1 MTALAHSIGR
11 RDTQT
16 AAATSDAALIATG
29 LAFMWVMTQ
38 VAIPLEPFS
47 PVPITG
53 QTLAV
58 ILIGAAYGAVRGGA
72 TIGLYLA
79 LGALGLPRAFAE
91 GQTGIELLKA
101 ASPTGGYLIGFFI
114 AAIVVGFL
122 AQRGWDR
129 SIGSALGA
137 MLVGEVI
144 IFTIGVAWL
153 ANAIGVSAQKAMEL
167 GLYPFVIGDVI
178 KIALAAGLLPIA
190 WRFVKDR
197 TGSGSTREEIR

>member
-11 RDTQT
+11 RSTQ
-16 AAATSDAALIATG
+16 AASVTSDIVLVVSG
-29 LAFMWVMTQ
+29 LAFMWILTQ

-58 ILIGAAYGAVRGGA
+58 LLIGAAFGAVRGGA

-79 LGALGLPRAFAE
+79 LGAMGLPRAFAE
-91 GQTGIELLKA
+91 GKTGVEFLKA
-101 ASPTGGYLIGFFI
+101 ASPTGGYLVGFLI
-114 AAIVVGFL
+114 AAVVIGFL

-129 SIGSALGA
+129 SVGSALGA
-137 MLVGEVI
+137 MFIGEVI
-144 IFTIGVAWL
+144 VFTIGVIWL
-153 ANAIGVSAQKAMEL
+153 GNALGVPAQKAMEF

-178 KIALAAGLLPIA
+178 KLALAAGLLPTA

-197 TGSGSTREEIR
+197 TEPTFKR

>member
-11 RDTQT
+11 RTTQT
-16 AAATSDAALIATG
+16 ASIASDAVLVLGGI
-29 LAFMWVMTQ
+29 AFMWVLTQ

-58 ILIGAAYGAVRGGA
+58 LVIGAAFGAARAGI

-79 LGALGLPRAFAE
+79 LGAMNLPRAFADGE
-91 GQTGIELLKA
+91 TGIDLLKA
-101 ASPTGGYLIGFFI
+101 ASPTGGYIWGFLI
-114 AAIVVGFL
+114 AAVVIGFL

-129 SIGSALGA
+129 SWGSALGA
-137 MLVGEVI
+137 MLIGEVI
-144 IFTIGVAWL
+144 VFTLGIAWL

-167 GLYPFVIGDVI
+167 GLYPFVVGDVI
-178 KIALAAGLLPIA
+178 KLALAAGLLPTA
-190 WRFVKDR
+190 WKFVRDR
-197 TGSGSTREEIR
+197 DAGPTFKR

>member
-11 RDTQT
+11 RSTQ
-16 AAATSDAALIATG
+16 AASITSDVVLVLGG
-29 LAFMWVMTQ
+29 LAFMWLMTQ

-58 ILIGAAYGAVRGGA
+58 LLIGAAFGAVRGGA

-79 LGALGLPRAFAE
+79 LGAAGLPRAFAE
-91 GQTGIELLKA
+91 GKTGIEFLKA
-101 ASPTGGYLIGFFI
+101 SSTTGGYLIAFLI
-114 AAIVVGFL
+114 AAVIVGYL

-129 SIGSALGA
+129 SVGSALGA
-137 MLVGEVI
+137 MLIGEVI

-153 ANAIGVSAQKAMEL
+153 SNALGVPAQKAMEL

-178 KIALAAGLLPIA
+178 KLALAAGLLPTA

-197 TGSGSTREEIR
+197 TGNPTFKR

>member
-11 RDTQT
+11 RSTQ
-16 AAATSDAALIATG
+16 AASITSDVVLVVAG
-29 LAFMWVMTQ
+29 LAFMWAMTQ

-58 ILIGAAYGAVRGGA
+58 LLVGAAFGALRGGA

-79 LGALGLPRAFAE
+79 LGAMGLPRAFAE
-91 GQTGIELLKA
+91 GKTGIEFLKA
-101 ASPTGGYLIGFFI
+101 ASPTGGYLIGFVI
-114 AAIVVGFL
+114 AAVVVGYL

-129 SIGSALGA
+129 SVGSALGA
-137 MLVGEVI
+137 MLIGEVI
-144 IFTIGVAWL
+144 IFTLGVAWL
-153 ANAIGVSAQKAMEL
+153 GNALGVPAQKAMEF

-178 KIALAAGLLPIA
+178 KLALAAGLLPTA

-197 TGSGSTREEIR
+197 TQTFKR

>member
-11 RDTQT
+11 RSTQ
-16 AAATSDAALIATG
+16 AAAITSDVVLVLGG

-53 QTLAV
+53 QTLSV
-58 ILIGAAYGAVRGGA
+58 LLIGAAFGAVRGGA

-79 LGALGLPRAFAE
+79 LGAMNLPRAFAE
-91 GQTGIELLKA
+91 GKTGVEFLQA
-101 ASPTGGYLIGFFI
+101 ASPTGGYLVGFVI
-114 AAIVVGFL
+114 AAVVVGYL

-129 SIGSALGA
+129 SLGSALGA
-137 MLVGEVI
+137 MLIGQVI
-144 IFTIGVAWL
+144 IFTLGVAWL
-153 ANAIGVSAQKAMEL
+153 GNALGVPAQKAMEF

-178 KIALAAGLLPIA
+178 KLALAAGLLPTA
-190 WRFVKDR
+190 WRLIKDR
-197 TGSGSTREEIR
+197 AGGPSFKRG

>member
-11 RDTQT
+11 RDTQ
-16 AAATSDAALIATG
+16 AAAVTSDVVLVLAG
-29 LAFMWVMTQ
+29 LVFMWLMTQ
-38 VAIPLEPFS
+38 VAITLEPYS

-58 ILIGAAYGAVRGGA
+58 LLIGAGYGALRGGL

-79 LGALGLPRAFAE
+79 LGAANLPRAFAE
-91 GQTGIELLKA
+91 GETGIDLLKA
-101 ASPTGGYLIGFFI
+101 SSPTGGYIVGFLI
-114 AAIVVGFL
+114 AAIVVGYL

-144 IFTIGVAWL
+144 IFTLGVAWL
-153 ANAIGVSAQKAMEL
+153 ANAIEVPAQKAMEL

-178 KIALAAGLLPIA
+178 KLALAAGLLPIA
-190 WRFVKDR
+190 WRF
-197 TGSGSTREEIR
+197 IRDKNPTHTFKR

>member
-11 RDTQT
+11 RDTQ
-16 AAATSDAALIATG
+16 AAAITSDVVLVLAG
-29 LAFMWVMTQ
+29 MAFMWVMTQ

-58 ILIGAAYGAVRGGA
+58 LVIGAAYGALRGGV
-72 TIGLYLA
+72 TIGVYLA

-91 GQTGIELLKA
+91 GETGIALLKA
-101 ASPTGGYLIGFFI
+101 SSPTGGYLLGFFV
-114 AAIVVGFL
+114 AAVIVGFL

-129 SIGSALGA
+129 SIRSSLGA
-137 MLVGEVI
+137 MFVGEVI
-144 IFTIGVAWL
+144 IFTIGVSWL
-153 ANAIGVSAQKAMEL
+153 ANALEVSAQQAMKF

-178 KIALAAGLLPIA
+178 KLALAAGLLPIA
-190 WRFVKDR
+190 WKFVKDK
-197 TGSGSTREEIR
+197 TGPSFKRKEV

>member
-11 RDTQT
+11 RSTQ
-16 AAATSDAALIATG
+16 AASITSDIALVISG
-29 LAFMWVMTQ
+29 LAFMWVLTQ

-58 ILIGAAYGAVRGGA
+58 LLIGAAFGAVRGGA

-79 LGALGLPRAFAE
+79 LGAMGLPRAFAE
-91 GQTGIELLKA
+91 GKTGIEFLKA
-101 ASPTGGYLIGFFI
+101 ASPTGGYLIGFVI
-114 AAIVVGFL
+114 AAVVVGFL

-129 SIGSALGA
+129 SVGSALGA
-137 MLVGEVI
+137 MLIGEVI
-144 IFTIGVAWL
+144 IFTLGVAWL
-153 ANAIGVSAQKAMEL
+153 GNALGVPAQKAMEF

-178 KIALAAGLLPIA
+178 KLALAAGLLPTA

-197 TGSGSTREEIR
+197 TQTFKR

>member
-11 RDTQT
+11 RDTQ
-16 AAATSDAALIATG
+16 AASRSSDAVLVLGG
-29 LAFMWVMTQ
+29 LAFMWLLTQ

-58 ILIGAAYGAVRGGA
+58 LLIGAAYGAGRGGL

-79 LGALGLPRAFAE
+79 LGAANLPRAFAE
-91 GQTGIELLKA
+91 GETGIDLFKSS
-101 ASPTGGYLIGFFI
+101 SPTGGYIVGFLI

-144 IFTIGVAWL
+144 IFTLGV
-153 ANAIGVSAQKAMEL
+153 
-167 GLYPFVIGDVI
+167 P
-178 KIALAAGLLPIA
+178 
-190 WRFVKDR
+190 
-197 TGSGSTREEIR
+197 